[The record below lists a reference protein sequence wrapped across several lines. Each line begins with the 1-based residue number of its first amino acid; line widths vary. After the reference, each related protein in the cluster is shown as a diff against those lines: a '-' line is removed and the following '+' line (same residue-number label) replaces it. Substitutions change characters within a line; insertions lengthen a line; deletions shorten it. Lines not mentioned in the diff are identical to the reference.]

1 MDMSDVIRARRAAHG
16 FSQTELATAA
26 GVNVRQ
32 IARYEA
38 GEQQPVLSVAAALAD
53 ALDISLNQLAGRD
66 WDGLD
71 LAGDWWASWD
81 TTFEGGPLLTTHPVI
96 VSQRGERLVLDATE
110 RAVPVEQGGYSWRG
124 ELRLWDSES
133 LIGWYR
139 STDGA
144 VRSKGSLY
152 FVLHPHGALAWGRWV
167 GLSHDGPVI
176 TGWAA
181 MARTADKSSQAVTDL
196 IANGGD
202 LRGADS

>member
-1 MDMSDVIRARRAAHG
+1 MDMADVIRARRAVLG
-16 FSQTELATAA
+16 LSQTDLAASA

-71 LAGDWWASWD
+71 LAGDWWATWD
-81 TTFEGGPLLTTHPVI
+81 TTFNGDPLLTSHPLI

-110 RAVPVEQGGYSWRG
+110 RAVPVDQGGYSWRG

-181 MARTADKSSQAVTDL
+181 LARTPENATQAVGDL
-196 IANGGD
+196 IATGGK
-202 LRGADS
+202 LRGTNG